1 MKGRIIM
8 KKFYQGTLYDSD
20 NAELIDD
27 YESDYPVNDFNYF
40 KEGLYRTSEGK
51 FFLYGEGNAA
61 SKYAERVEGNGPYAA
76 GADLVPLS
84 TEEAKKWYEEKLER
98 VYRDRDITGLYET
111 YCELFKGKSS
121 SKNEGK
127 DE

>member
-61 SKYAERVEGNGPYAA
+61 SKYAERIEGNGAWA
-76 GADLVPLS
+76 GGYDLIPLS
-84 TEEAKKWYEEKLER
+84 TEEAKKWYEENLER
-98 VYRDRDITGLYET
+98 VYRDRDITGAYET
-111 YCELFKGKSS
+111 YCELFK
-121 SKNEGK
+121 
-127 DE
+127 D

>member
-61 SKYAERVEGNGPYAA
+61 SKYAECIEGNGAWA
-76 GADLVPLS
+76 GGYDLIPLS
-84 TEEAKKWYEEKLER
+84 TEEAKKWYEENLER
-98 VYRDRDITGLYET
+98 VYRDRDITGAYET
-111 YCELFKGKSS
+111 YCELFKHKGD
-121 SKNEGK
+121 NEK
-127 DE
+127 